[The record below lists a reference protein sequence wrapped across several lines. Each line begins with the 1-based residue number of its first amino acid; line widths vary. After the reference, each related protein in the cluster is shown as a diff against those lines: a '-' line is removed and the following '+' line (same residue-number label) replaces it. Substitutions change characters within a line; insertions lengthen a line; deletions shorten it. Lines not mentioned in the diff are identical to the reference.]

1 MVLNRELGVVM
12 LSFQMEVVM
21 KCPSTLLNKIA

>member
-1 MVLNRELGVVM
+1 VVLNGELGVVM

-21 KCPSTLLNKIA
+21 ECASTLLNKTA